1 VLSIR
6 RCVRPG
12 ALALVA
18 GGLCLAAATP
28 ASAQAKLDAH
38 YKATLAGLPIGEGS
52 WIVDLGEKEYTAAV
66 TGMTSGL
73 LKILS
78 GGKGTGS
85 VQGVVAG
92 GQFAPATYAAS
103 INTHK
108 KTEEIRVSLNG
119 GKVKE
124 YKIEPPQE
132 PNDERVAITEAHRL
146 GVTDPMTGALARMPG
161 TGEMRV
167 AEACQRKVAV
177 FDGRMRYDLQLAFK
191 RMDNV
196 RAKKGYSGTVVVC
209 SIYFTPIAGH
219 VPDRYALKYLA
230 QARDA
235 EVWLAPV
242 AGTRVM
248 APYRLQME
256 TPLGMGI
263 VEATQFVSTAST
275 NCCKSAKTQ

>member
-1 VLSIR
+1 
-6 RCVRPG
+6 VRPG

-18 GGLCLAAATP
+18 GALCLTAATP
-28 ASAQAKLDAH
+28 ASAQAKLDAQ

-52 WIVDLGEKEYTAAV
+52 WIVEIGEKEYTAAV
-66 TGMTSGL
+66 NGMTSGL

-85 VQGVVAG
+85 VHGAVAG
-92 GQFAPATYAAS
+92 GQFTPANYAAT

-108 KTEEIRVSLNG
+108 KTEDIRVSLSG
-119 GKVKE
+119 GKVKD

-132 PNDERVAITEAHRL
+132 PNDERVPITEAHRQ

-161 TGEMRV
+161 TGEMRGP
-167 AEACQRKVAV
+167 EACQRKVAV
-177 FDGRMRYDLQLAFK
+177 FDGRMRYDLQLAYK
-191 RMDNV
+191 RMDHV
-196 RAKKGYSGTVVVC
+196 QAKKGYSGPVVVC
-209 SIYFTPIAGH
+209 SVYFTPIAGH
-219 VPDRYALKYLA
+219 MPDRYAVKYLTK
-230 QARDA
+230 ARDA

-248 APYRLQME
+248 APYRIQME

-263 VEATQFVSTAST
+263 VEATQFVSTAT
-275 NCCKSAKTQ
+275 TQCCKSAKTQ

>member
-1 VLSIR
+1 
-6 RCVRPG
+6 VRPG

-28 ASAQAKLDAH
+28 VSAQAKLDAR
-38 YKATLAGLPIGEGS
+38 YKATLAGLPIGEGT
-52 WIVDLGEKEYTAAV
+52 WIVDIGEKEYTAAV
-66 TGMTSGL
+66 SGMTSGL
-73 LKILS
+73 LKIFT

-85 VQGVVAG
+85 VHGAVAG
-92 GQFAPATYAAS
+92 GQFTPANYAAS

-108 KTEEIRVSLNG
+108 KTEDIRVSLNG

-132 PNDERVAITEAHRL
+132 PNDERVPITEAHRQ
-146 GVTDPMTGALARMPG
+146 GVTDPMTGALARSPG
-161 TGEMRV
+161 TGDVRV
-167 AEACQRKVAV
+167 AEACQRKLAV

-196 RAKKGYSGTVVVC
+196 QAKKGYSGPVVVC
-209 SIYFTPIAGH
+209 SVYFTPIAGH
-219 VPDRYALKYLA
+219 MPDRYAVKYLTK
-230 QARDA
+230 ARDA

-248 APYRLQME
+248 APYRLQIE
-256 TPLGMGI
+256 TPLGTGI
-263 VEATQFVSTAST
+263 VEATHFVSTAST
-275 NCCKSAKTQ
+275 SGGKSAKTQ